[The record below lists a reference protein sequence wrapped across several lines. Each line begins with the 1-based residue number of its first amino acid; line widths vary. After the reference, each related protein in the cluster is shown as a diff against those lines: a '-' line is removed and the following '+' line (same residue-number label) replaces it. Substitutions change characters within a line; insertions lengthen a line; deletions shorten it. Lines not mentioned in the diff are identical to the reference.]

1 MKHKAQLER
10 KTETKKKIVDA
21 AMSLFSLK
29 GYYQTNSKEIAREA
43 GVSTGSFYT
52 YFTDKKDTLKYILN
66 TYIQEVI
73 SDVTASEDDPI
84 STIDRKVIL
93 RDTIAKSFNLHN
105 FSTGFYQQVTTLSIA
120 DEEIGLI
127 FKEYKTTILMRISKL
142 LEHLAPE
149 LSADSREAASIII
162 HSAIEGTVH
171 MVKFSTTDQKEDIL
185 IDELV
190 RFVDSYLA
198 ALNLDKIN
206 C

>member
-1 MKHKAQLER
+1 MKHKPQLER
-10 KTETKKKIVDA
+10 KTETQKKIVDA
-21 AMSLFSLK
+21 AMSLFSSK

-52 YFTDKKDTLKYILN
+52 YFTDKKDALKYILN
-66 TYIQEVI
+66 TYIREVI
-73 SDVTASEDDPI
+73 SDVAASEDDPI
-84 STIDRKVIL
+84 SSIDRKVIL
-93 RDTIAKSFNLHN
+93 KDTIVKSFNLHN
-105 FSTGFYQQVTTLSIA
+105 FSIGFYQQVTTLSIA

-127 FKEYKTTILMRISKL
+127 FEEYKTTILMRISKL
-142 LEHLAPE
+142 LEYLAPE

-171 MVKFSTTDQKEDIL
+171 TVKFSTTDQKEDIL

-206 C
+206 

>member
-1 MKHKAQLER
+1 MKHKPQLER
-10 KTETKKKIVDA
+10 KTETQKKIVDA
-21 AMSLFSLK
+21 AMSLFSSK

-52 YFTDKKDTLKYILN
+52 YFTDKKDALKYILN

-73 SDVTASEDDPI
+73 SDVAESEDDPI
-84 STIDRKVIL
+84 SSIDRKVIL
-93 RDTIAKSFNLHN
+93 KDTIVKSFNLHN
-105 FSTGFYQQVTTLSIA
+105 FSIGFYQQVTTLSIA

-127 FKEYKTTILMRISKL
+127 FEEYKTTILMRISKL
-142 LEHLAPE
+142 LEYFAPE
-149 LSADSREAASIII
+149 LSADFREAASIII

-171 MVKFSTTDQKEDIL
+171 LVKFSTTDQKEDIL

-206 C
+206 